1 MLYSFI
7 NSLEET
13 ISKTALRKVFRETNA
28 NCEIEEFFDKIS

>member
-7 NSLEET
+7 NSLEEI

-28 NCEIEEFFDKIS
+28 NYEIEEFFDNVS